1 MSNHSYGSR
10 AADHDATRLF
20 GELKRISV
28 EQLGAVPGGL
38 FAIVEAHLQD
48 ALRAA
53 TESGDGIGGV
63 QREDLMLLLL
73 LRQRSSIHVM
83 RYREQ
88 VGRMFDEFSG
98 MTMATEGASPMD
110 LVSDG
115 ELQFGIAGDRMADN
129 ISRLFEMPLH
139 ILGKRLEVLAG
150 ALGTPPSSNPV
161 GPSRLGQAFV
171 MAFRDAEMSDTL
183 QQLLMHQYERQLAK
197 VLGDL
202 YDRLNA
208 ELSANGYEGARQDK
222 ARQEPLKRQP
232 APQSEDEAKDAD
244 PARSNDRDGKVRPRA
259 DTRVADA
266 AAASQMHGR
275 QGGQSQEA
283 QTSKGVDLF
292 RVSPQARVNHQHLRD
307 LLHTWRDGN
316 GAQARQTAANDAPA
330 HHSGNEQGWTGYRQ
344 GDASAQAA
352 GMQHAGMRDDPGT
365 VSSQWAGHG
374 NPSAQGG
381 GRRRE
386 LRVDELVSVVSLLQS
401 DVYEPFEQAFASKRP
416 LHEAI
421 REHLQDGARRLGLD
435 PEKTSVAQHDADS
448 IDLVGLLFDALL
460 GTHALVGDARRLFAR
475 LVMTY
480 VRIALTDENLF
491 VRPGHPAKR
500 LLDAIALSCESNDG
514 ASPQDRELMER
525 AEHMVER
532 VVTEYNEDL
541 AIIELAATELQNML
555 QQQRRRAEVVERR
568 SAETVHGRERLLQAR
583 LQAASALSQRISD
596 RALTPTIARFLERY
610 WQHHYVQAL
619 LRAGHGSGQA
629 IRACAI
635 ADGLLALD
643 VAAGLALGGE
653 VADRLTALQPG
664 LNKCLGSSGLDETA
678 TNELIAGIARAVAFP
693 DAARQTRPMPPTPQL
708 NDDSDDTRLLRVVG
722 GHATLEFDPK
732 VAERM
737 RKLQAGD
744 WLRLVDESGT
754 EGSVKVAWISP
765 LTSRMLLVNR
775 RGIRKLVASPEQL
788 AALAKLKRLV
798 VDADEMPFDQAM
810 RQVRERLSNEV
821 ALAG

>member
-1 MSNHSYGSR
+1 MR
-10 AADHDATRLF
+10 
-20 GELKRISV
+20 
-28 EQLGAVPGGL
+28 
-38 FAIVEAHLQD
+38 
-48 ALRAA
+48 LRAA

-63 QREDLMLLLL
+63 QREDLMLLRL
-73 LRQRSSIHVM
+73 LRQRSAIHVM

-98 MTMATEGASPMD
+98 MT
-110 LVSDG
+110 
-115 ELQFGIAGDRMADN
+115 IAADDIAAGSGQRRRMEFQDRRRSHGRRHRAPVRD
-129 ISRLFEMPLH
+129 PLH
-139 ILGKRLEVLAG
+139 ILVKRLQVLAG

-161 GPSRLGQAFV
+161 GPGRLGEAFV

-183 QQLLMHQYERQLAK
+183 QQLLMHQYEHQLAK

-208 ELSANGYEGARQDK
+208 ELSAAGYEGARQEPVK
-222 ARQEPLKRQP
+222 RRVEPAAEAEMRPGATTRSRRAGARTRRGGCSAR
-232 APQSEDEAKDAD
+232 APMPDRAAD
-244 PARSNDRDGKVRPRA
+244 
-259 DTRVADA
+259 
-266 AAASQMHGR
+266 QMHAGPRTEQARGR
-275 QGGQSQEA
+275 QA
-283 QTSKGVDLF
+283 PCAPMSKGVDLF
-292 RVSPQARVNHQHLRD
+292 RVSAQARVNHQHLRD
-307 LLHTWRDGN
+307 LLHSWRDGN
-316 GAQARQTAANDAPA
+316 GAQLRAVSADDA
-330 HHSGNEQGWTGYRQ
+330 
-344 GDASAQAA
+344 
-352 GMQHAGMRDDPGT
+352 
-365 VSSQWAGHG
+365 WAGHPVHRHG
-374 NPSAQGG
+374 AGGWSATRRSTH
-381 GRRRE
+381 GRRGTGAQCSTQAGSARS
-386 LRVDELVSVVSLLQS
+386 RRGIVAVVRPRQSVGARRCPASRIARRRTGQRGLAAAS
-401 DVYEPFEQAFASKRP
+401 DVYEPFEQAFARKRP

-435 PEKTSVAQHDADS
+435 PENTSVAQHDADS

-460 GTHALVGDARRLFAR
+460 GTHALVGEARRLFAR

-525 AEHMVER
+525 AEQMVER

-596 RALTPTIARFLERY
+596 RTLTPTIARFLERY

-643 VAAGLALGGE
+643 VAAGQALGGE

-664 LNKCLGSSGLDETA
+664 LVKCLASSGLDETA

-693 DAARQTRPMPPTPQL
+693 DAARQTRPTPPTPQL

-722 GHATLEFDPK
+722 GTATLEFDPG

-737 RKLQAGD
+737 RRLQPGD
-744 WLRLVDESGT
+744 WLRLVDESGV

-765 LTSRMLLVNR
+765 LTSRLLLVNR

-788 AALAKLKRLV
+788 AALAKLKRLL

-810 RQVRERLSNEV
+810 RQVRERLSSEV
-821 ALAG
+821 AIAG